1 VSNGEV
7 KQSSVESTI
16 EYPGL
21 YQLQELILNL
31 DKALKEKHPAMPSLL
46 QTIHRNLSKDPEL
59 VHLLKPEDKAIIF
72 AALQVKTNT
81 RIVDDTIASASSGK
95 NKTLKNIG
103 IEDL

>member
-1 VSNGEV
+1 MSEV
-7 KQSSVESTI
+7 KQSSSEAII

-46 QTIHRNLSKDPEL
+46 QTIHRNLSQDPEL
-59 VHLLKPEDKAIIF
+59 VHLLKPEDRAVVF

-81 RIVDDTIASASSGK
+81 RIVSDTVASASSGK
-95 NKTLKNIG
+95 NKTLRNLG
-103 IEDL
+103 LEDL